1 MPYLGAMDG
10 GVGGII
16 LWLVT
21 LFAVYW
27 SVRAAVK
34 DGILDAAHARDKEIT
49 KTPPPGAVDTS
60 A

>member
-1 MPYLGAMDG
+1 MDG